1 MGYERDIDKI
11 YVDMTI
17 EKQGQ
22 LIDSIN
28 NVLMNARQP
37 VHLNGNI
44 TDEELK
50 EFLNEYVRT
59 DNEVFEEDIE
69 HFDIRCPVE
78 FLDKEAMISMDNDFN
93 MAHTQPEMHALVS
106 RLKAFDE
113 PVTILLEYT
122 GHYHYP
128 VLKKLQDE
136 GLPWC
141 QISC

>member
-1 MGYERDIDKI
+1 MTYERDIDKI
-11 YVDMTI
+11 YVDMTV

-37 VHLNGNI
+37 VHLNENI

-78 FLDKEAMISMDNDFN
+78 FLDKEAMISMDNDYDDLIDDLHLNTF
-93 MAHTQPEMHALVS
+93 AIYECDYEELTDD
-106 RLKAFDE
+106 K
-113 PVTILLEYT
+113 ILIEF
-122 GHYHYP
+122 
-128 VLKKLQDE
+128 KKNDKNK
-136 GLPWC
+136 
-141 QISC
+141 

>member
-37 VHLNGNI
+37 VHLNENI

-59 DNEVFEEDIE
+59 DDEVFEEDIE

-78 FLDKEAMISMDNDFN
+78 FLDKEAMISMDNDYDDLTDDLHLNTF
-93 MAHTQPEMHALVS
+93 AIYECDY
-106 RLKAFDE
+106 DE
-113 PVTILLEYT
+113 LIEDKILIEFKSND
-122 GHYHYP
+122 
-128 VLKKLQDE
+128 KK
-136 GLPWC
+136 
-141 QISC
+141 

>member
-1 MGYERDIDKI
+1 MRYERDIDKI

-37 VHLNGNI
+37 VHLNENI

-59 DNEVFEEDIE
+59 DDEVFEENIE
-69 HFDIRCPVE
+69 HFDIRCPIE
-78 FLDKEAMISMDNDFN
+78 FLDKQAMISMDNDYDCLIDDLHLN
-93 MAHTQPEMHALVS
+93 TYGIYECDYDDLIEDNILIEYKRS
-106 RLKAFDE
+106 DE
-113 PVTILLEYT
+113 
-122 GHYHYP
+122 
-128 VLKKLQDE
+128 K
-136 GLPWC
+136 
-141 QISC
+141 

>member
-1 MGYERDIDKI
+1 MNKVRYERDIDKI
-11 YVDMTI
+11 YDNMTM

-37 VHLNGNI
+37 VHLNENI

-69 HFDIRCPVE
+69 YFDIRCPVE
-78 FLDKEAMISMDNDFN
+78 FLDKEAMISMDNDYDDLINDLHLNTF
-93 MAHTQPEMHALVS
+93 AIYECDYDELVEDKMLVEFK
-106 RLKAFDE
+106 RND
-113 PVTILLEYT
+113 
-122 GHYHYP
+122 
-128 VLKKLQDE
+128 KK
-136 GLPWC
+136 
-141 QISC
+141 

>member
-37 VHLNGNI
+37 VHLNENI

-78 FLDKEAMISMDNDFN
+78 FLDKEAMISMDNDYDDLIDDLHLNTF
-93 MAHTQPEMHALVS
+93 AIYECDYDDLIEDKILVEFK
-106 RLKAFDE
+106 RND
-113 PVTILLEYT
+113 
-122 GHYHYP
+122 
-128 VLKKLQDE
+128 KK
-136 GLPWC
+136 
-141 QISC
+141 